1 MQKIDKVVGVCPPA
15 KFERGGGMPRLTW
28 KGSLEVCKQ
37 HWSEPV
43 IYVDGICIDA
53 ELDEALRSAPH
64 LMEAGQPL
72 RAEVLIK
79 WKWPARAKDT
89 GDAE

>member
-1 MQKIDKVVGVCPPA
+1 
-15 KFERGGGMPRLTW
+15 MPRLSW

-43 IYVDGICIDA
+43 IYVDGISIET

-64 LMEAGQPL
+64 RMDAGQPI
-72 RAEVLIK
+72 RAEVVIK
-79 WKWPARAKDT
+79 WKWPALAKEND
-89 GDAE
+89 DAE

>member
-1 MQKIDKVVGVCPPA
+1 
-15 KFERGGGMPRLTW
+15 MPRLTW

-72 RAEVLIK
+72 RAEVVIK
-79 WKWPARAKDT
+79 WKWPAR
-89 GDAE
+89 GGGGELHDAE